1 MNNFAKYKEKG
12 LLFDSL
18 EHEYDAILRPDLQ
31 IVIRLDGM
39 SFTSKFLK
47 SFSKSTYSIYQ
58 ECMVNVVHKL
68 CSLFKS
74 TKIAYT
80 HTDEI
85 NLILSGREV
94 ESNDFN
100 RIQKILTKASSLS
113 SVLLSQFLIEKLHI
127 DNNLSFNDLEKCSYF
142 SAKVHNIPSY
152 EVNKYLKWRQGS
164 AVDFH
169 NDHKDIVH
177 EKYSHGIFIA
187 FIDKKWKE
195 QKWNLYSD
203 HCGKITMLPHYEFY
217 HLVKNSTKKV

>member
-1 MNNFAKYKEKG
+1 MGNFAKYKEKG

-18 EHEYDAILRPDLQ
+18 EHEYDVILRPDLQ

-58 ECMVNVVHKL
+58 ECMINVVHEL

-85 NLILSGREV
+85 NLILSGKDV

-100 RIQKILTKASSLS
+100 RVQKILEIQHLRCYCRYCLT
-113 SVLLSQFLIEKLHI
+113 
-127 DNNLSFNDLEKCSYF
+127 
-142 SAKVHNIPSY
+142 HNIKSRLCAIWSGRG
-152 EVNKYLKWRQGS
+152 E
-164 AVDFH
+164 
-169 NDHKDIVH
+169 
-177 EKYSHGIFIA
+177 
-187 FIDKKWKE
+187 
-195 QKWNLYSD
+195 SD
-203 HCGKITMLPHYEFY
+203 PHLMLGKH
-217 HLVKNSTKKV
+217 V